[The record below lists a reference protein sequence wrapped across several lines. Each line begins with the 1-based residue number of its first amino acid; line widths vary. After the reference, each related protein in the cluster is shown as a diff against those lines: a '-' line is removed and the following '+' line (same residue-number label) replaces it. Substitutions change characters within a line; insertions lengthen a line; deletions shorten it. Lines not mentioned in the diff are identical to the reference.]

1 MYRELWGRNEEKSY
15 KYERKNGL
23 ICWGQTDKDTQETSS
38 RAVFTT
44 ITFLPRYVRPQ
55 FGCTGS

>member
-1 MYRELWGRNEEKSY
+1 MKKKVINMRE
-15 KYERKNGL
+15 KNGL

-55 FGCTGS
+55 VGYTGS